1 MMTRME
7 EQRLAQKIADM
18 TRQEV
23 VYELMNFEGGV
34 RLDFTEEFLAQR
46 SREQLGHI
54 LLAARLHISP
64 QTA

>member
-1 MMTRME
+1 MVSIKA
-7 EQRLAQKIADM
+7 EQRLAQEIAEM
-18 TRQEV
+18 TRLQII
-23 VYELMNFEGGV
+23 YQLTHFEGSV

-64 QTA
+64 QTV